1 MIYFVSPSGGN
12 SNYLGL
18 KLIGS
23 ASDSGISYHSQGT
36 HSDSKNQILNF
47 VNISRKTHATKV
59 IIIQNPKDLHN
70 IKSLLTN
77 KDTLIQNYINK
88 HREILLLNWFHKIT
102 KPLDGQIT
110 NTSSGY
116 RDSWIKWQTDLWR
129 NTSKLPVVSAV
140 AEWMYKLFDDDFA
153 DIKRLPEITKV
164 FNWSVMYESS
174 QATVDEFKKIG
185 YNYTLDEHDKWI
197 ASQETIIGYW
207 QDIKNK
213 IDTPL
218 SFDDDVHKG
227 IALAL
232 HGKQHNLD
240 RQQAESKFNLVP

>member
-1 MIYFVSPSGGN
+1 MIYFVSPAGGN
-12 SNYLGL
+12 TNYLCL
-18 KLIGS
+18 RLIGS
-23 ASDSGISYHSQGT
+23 DSSSAISYHSQGS
-36 HSDSKNQILNF
+36 HRPGKNQIINSLNLS
-47 VNISRKTHATKV
+47 IKTHATKA
-59 IIIQNPKDLHN
+59 IIVQDLEKLHK

-102 KPLDGQIT
+102 KPLDGDMT
-110 NTSSGY
+110 NTTSGY
-116 RDSWIKWQTDLWR
+116 RDAWIKWQTDLWR
-129 NTSKLPVVSAV
+129 NTSKLPVASAV
-140 AEWMYKLFDDDFA
+140 AEWMYKLFDDDFV
-153 DIKRLPEITKV
+153 DVKRLPEITKV

-185 YNYTLDEHDKWI
+185 YKYTVAEHDKWL
-197 ASQETIIGYW
+197 ASQSTIIGYW

-218 SFDDDVHKG
+218 SFHDDVHKG

-232 HGKQHNLD
+232 HGKRHNLD
-240 RQQAESKFNLVP
+240 RRQVESKFNLLP